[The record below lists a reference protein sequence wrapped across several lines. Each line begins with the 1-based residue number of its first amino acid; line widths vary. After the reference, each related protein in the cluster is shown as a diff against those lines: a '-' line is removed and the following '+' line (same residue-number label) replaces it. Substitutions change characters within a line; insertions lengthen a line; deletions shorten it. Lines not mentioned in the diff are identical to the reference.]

1 MKKNDNVKTGI
12 PKRLSSCPG
21 DYVTLHYSDGFLY
34 LKVKNKKRA
43 RAPNKYRMLV
53 QLPRNYR
60 KALKL
65 IDEHLTKQ
73 LLTRMTR
80 MQKRMRKNI
89 METSMD
95 KIPMADLLTV
105 KKPIIPQF
113 PKSSLE
119 RPTPRKK
126 GDTQRE
132 RTAEEVELLRMM
144 KLIEPKL
151 RYGGCLRHDQLIRKM
166 AEIAE
171 SKVECLKR
179 GMDYV
184 SDEDSMSRTNQDAED
199 DEDDFIPPSF
209 QAAATSVQFIKR
221 KQDLLQK
228 SSRITEQKKLQNKE
242 EYLLRFEREDRSER
256 QKTLN

>member
-34 LKVKNKKRA
+34 LKVKNKKRD
-43 RAPNKYRMLV
+43 RVPNKYRMLV

-65 IDEHLTKQ
+65 IDKHLMYFPSVLVRKTKQ
-73 LLTRMTR
+73 RLTRMTR

-89 METSMD
+89 METR
-95 KIPMADLLTV
+95 
-105 KKPIIPQF
+105 
-113 PKSSLE
+113 E

-132 RTAEEVELLRMM
+132 RTAEEVELLGMM

-151 RYGGCLRHDQLIRKM
+151 RYGRCLRHNQHIPTM

-179 GMDYV
+179 WMEYV
-184 SDEDSMSRTNQDAED
+184 SDEDSMSRTNQD
-199 DEDDFIPPSF
+199 DEDDFIPAILSDDDDF
-209 QAAATSVQFIKR
+209 CTIY
-221 KQDLLQK
+221 
-228 SSRITEQKKLQNKE
+228 QKKARSFAKE
-242 EYLLRFEREDRSER
+242 
-256 QKTLN
+256 